1 MISAIVELLIH
12 NIKSAL
18 ATEAS
23 LLWGVRD
30 AIEDIEL
37 ELTNMWSF
45 LIDADKRGASSA
57 VEETWVTNVRNTA
70 YDVEDVIDM
79 FMYHINSQ
87 QIRGRF
93 AWFRHHTIYIPH
105 TLWARHKIACKL
117 QNINKKIKT
126 TSELKERY
134 RGDPIE
140 GKSSEDFHKW
150 VVRHAQSSLFVKE
163 DELVG
168 IEDKRK
174 QLIMRLMDRE
184 QQQTVISILGMGGSG
199 KTTLVANIYKS
210 DAVQKHFDCY
220 AWITVS
226 QKYGVEDLLRSMIEK
241 FYESKKETNPSDL
254 SSKDYISLGKMLES
268 YLEKKS
274 YLLVLDDVWNT
285 NVLNELR
292 LSLQDGD
299 PGSKI
304 ILTTRKDD
312 VSHHP
317 FMGEPYVHR
326 IQLLEPDEA
335 WELFCKKAFLGSP
348 NRICPP
354 ELKSFAQELVRK
366 CNGLPLAIAALG
378 SLMYSKN
385 DMFQW
390 NQINNTLNWN
400 LSNNPELE
408 AVKSILLLSF
418 NDLPYQLKHCFLYCS
433 LFPEDHEIRRKRL
446 IKLWMAEGFVEK
458 FAGSTLEEVA
468 DSYLVKLTF
477 RNMLQVVRRNE
488 FGRPQRCKMHDILRE
503 LALSISVKEKF
514 GVVHDG
520 AEEMKECKARRI
532 SIHKT
537 DREFKS
543 FTSTSKLRSFLV
555 FNKLLKTLPLESK
568 MLRVLDL
575 EDAPIDELPNEAF
588 QLFNLRYLNLRGT
601 LLKKL
606 PNCIGRLINLQTLDI
621 KDTHIDA
628 LPHGIGK
635 LQNLRHLIM
644 YRYTGNW
651 NDFRY
656 FIGMQAPSNIG
667 QLKNLQTL
675 CCFEAKG
682 DLIRQIGSMT
692 QLTSIGIGNVK
703 EADEMDLC
711 ISIQNMRL
719 LRVLTIM
726 VTNEEETLRMDAL
739 LSPPPNLQNL
749 ILSGKLEKVPQ
760 WFRSLQ
766 SLTFLQLDWS
776 RLEEDLLPHIATL
789 PNLGRLIL
797 TNAYVGKQICFNT
810 SFLKLT
816 ELEIRNFPQ
825 LNEII
830 IEKGHGSSKGAA
842 YPKEVHLE
850 VIQNVSRSVAVHP
863 KYLHL
868 VVIRECFM
876 KNDAEDYEF
885 ASKGFCFVWSSNSK
899 YCLGI
904 LVIIQ

>member
-1 MISAIVELLIH
+1 
-12 NIKSAL
+12 
-18 ATEAS
+18 
-23 LLWGVRD
+23 
-30 AIEDIEL
+30 
-37 ELTNMWSF
+37 
-45 LIDADKRGASSA
+45 
-57 VEETWVTNVRNTA
+57 
-70 YDVEDVIDM
+70 
-79 FMYHINSQ
+79 
-87 QIRGRF
+87 
-93 AWFRHHTIYIPH
+93 
-105 TLWARHKIACKL
+105 
-117 QNINKKIKT
+117 
-126 TSELKERY
+126 
-134 RGDPIE
+134 
-140 GKSSEDFHKW
+140 
-150 VVRHAQSSLFVKE
+150 
-163 DELVG
+163 
-168 IEDKRK
+168 
-174 QLIMRLMDRE
+174 
-184 QQQTVISILGMGGSG
+184 
-199 KTTLVANIYKS
+199 
-210 DAVQKHFDCY
+210 
-220 AWITVS
+220 
-226 QKYGVEDLLRSMIEK
+226 
-241 FYESKKETNPSDL
+241 
-254 SSKDYISLGKMLES
+254 
-268 YLEKKS
+268 
-274 YLLVLDDVWNT
+274 
-285 NVLNELR
+285 
-292 LSLQDGD
+292 
-299 PGSKI
+299 
-304 ILTTRKDD
+304 
-312 VSHHP
+312 
-317 FMGEPYVHR
+317 
-326 IQLLEPDEA
+326 
-335 WELFCKKAFLGSP
+335 
-348 NRICPP
+348 
-354 ELKSFAQELVRK
+354 
-366 CNGLPLAIAALG
+366 
-378 SLMYSKN
+378 
-385 DMFQW
+385 
-390 NQINNTLNWN
+390 
-400 LSNNPELE
+400 
-408 AVKSILLLSF
+408 
-418 NDLPYQLKHCFLYCS
+418 
-433 LFPEDHEIRRKRL
+433 
-446 IKLWMAEGFVEK
+446 
-458 FAGSTLEEVA
+458 
-468 DSYLVKLTF
+468 
-477 RNMLQVVRRNE
+477 MLQVVRRNE

-537 DREFKS
+537 DGEFKS
-543 FTSTSKLRSFLV
+543 FT
-555 FNKLLKTLPLESK
+555 
-568 MLRVLDL
+568 
-575 EDAPIDELPNEAF
+575 
-588 QLFNLRYLNLRGT
+588 
-601 LLKKL
+601 
-606 PNCIGRLINLQTLDI
+606 GRLINLQTLDI

-797 TNAYVGKQICFNT
+797 TNAY
-810 SFLKLT
+810 
-816 ELEIRNFPQ
+816 
-825 LNEII
+825 
-830 IEKGHGSSKGAA
+830 HGSSKGAT

-899 YCLGI
+899 LSGYVNGNDFLHKFNEEDKAAMI
-904 LVIIQ
+904 LLHIKHANC

>member
-354 ELKSFAQELVRK
+354 ELKSFAQELKIMRFEEK
-366 CNGLPLAIAALG
+366 G
-378 SLMYSKN
+378 SLSYGWQK
-385 DMFQW
+385 
-390 NQINNTLNWN
+390 
-400 LSNNPELE
+400 
-408 AVKSILLLSF
+408 
-418 NDLPYQLKHCFLYCS
+418 DL
-433 LFPEDHEIRRKRL
+433 
-446 IKLWMAEGFVEK
+446 
-458 FAGSTLEEVA
+458 
-468 DSYLVKLTF
+468 
-477 RNMLQVVRRNE
+477 
-488 FGRPQRCKMHDILRE
+488 
-503 LALSISVKEKF
+503 
-514 GVVHDG
+514 
-520 AEEMKECKARRI
+520 
-532 SIHKT
+532 
-537 DREFKS
+537 
-543 FTSTSKLRSFLV
+543 
-555 FNKLLKTLPLESK
+555 
-568 MLRVLDL
+568 
-575 EDAPIDELPNEAF
+575 
-588 QLFNLRYLNLRGT
+588 
-601 LLKKL
+601 
-606 PNCIGRLINLQTLDI
+606 
-621 KDTHIDA
+621 
-628 LPHGIGK
+628 
-635 LQNLRHLIM
+635 
-644 YRYTGNW
+644 
-651 NDFRY
+651 
-656 FIGMQAPSNIG
+656 
-667 QLKNLQTL
+667 
-675 CCFEAKG
+675 
-682 DLIRQIGSMT
+682 
-692 QLTSIGIGNVK
+692 
-703 EADEMDLC
+703 
-711 ISIQNMRL
+711 
-719 LRVLTIM
+719 
-726 VTNEEETLRMDAL
+726 
-739 LSPPPNLQNL
+739 
-749 ILSGKLEKVPQ
+749 
-760 WFRSLQ
+760 
-766 SLTFLQLDWS
+766 
-776 RLEEDLLPHIATL
+776 
-789 PNLGRLIL
+789 
-797 TNAYVGKQICFNT
+797 
-810 SFLKLT
+810 
-816 ELEIRNFPQ
+816 
-825 LNEII
+825 
-830 IEKGHGSSKGAA
+830 
-842 YPKEVHLE
+842 
-850 VIQNVSRSVAVHP
+850 
-863 KYLHL
+863 
-868 VVIRECFM
+868 
-876 KNDAEDYEF
+876 
-885 ASKGFCFVWSSNSK
+885 
-899 YCLGI
+899 
-904 LVIIQ
+904 

>member
-1 MISAIVELLIH
+1 MESAIAELLID
-12 NIKSAL
+12 NIISTL

-30 AIEDIEL
+30 AIEDIDR
-37 ELTNMWSF
+37 ELTSMQSF
-45 LIDADKRGASSA
+45 LQEADKRGASSA
-57 VEETWVTNVRNTA
+57 VEKTWVTNVRNTA

-87 QIRGRF
+87 QIGGRF
-93 AWFRHHTIYIPH
+93 AWFLHHTIYIPQ
-105 TLWARHKIACKL
+105 TLWVRHKIACKL
-117 QNINKKIKT
+117 QNINKTIKR

-150 VVRHAQSSLFVKE
+150 VVRHAQSSLFFKE

-199 KTTLVANIYKS
+199 KTTLVANIYNS
-210 DAVQKHFDCY
+210 DVVQKHFDCY

-312 VSHHP
+312 VSHHR

-354 ELKSFAQELVRK
+354 ELESVAHELVRK
-366 CNGLPLAIAALG
+366 CEGLPLAIVALG

-385 DMFQW
+385 DFQW
-390 NQINNTLNWN
+390 SEIRNTLNSS
-400 LSNNPELE
+400 LSNNPDLE
-408 AVKSILLLSF
+408 VVKSILLLSF
-418 NDLPYQLKHCFLYCS
+418 NELPYQLKHCFLYCS

-446 IKLWMAEGFVEK
+446 IKLWMAEGFVKK
-458 FAGSTLEEVA
+458 FEGRLLEEVA
-468 DSYLVKLTF
+468 DNYLGELTF
-477 RNMLQVVRRNE
+477 RNMLQVVRWNE
-488 FGRPQRCKMHDILRE
+488 SGRPQRYKMHDILRD

-537 DREFKS
+537 DGEFKS
-543 FTSTSKLRSFLV
+543 FT
-555 FNKLLKTLPLESK
+555 
-568 MLRVLDL
+568 
-575 EDAPIDELPNEAF
+575 
-588 QLFNLRYLNLRGT
+588 
-601 LLKKL
+601 
-606 PNCIGRLINLQTLDI
+606 
-621 KDTHIDA
+621 
-628 LPHGIGK
+628 
-635 LQNLRHLIM
+635 
-644 YRYTGNW
+644 
-651 NDFRY
+651 
-656 FIGMQAPSNIG
+656 
-667 QLKNLQTL
+667 
-675 CCFEAKG
+675 AKG
-682 DLIRQIGSMT
+682 DLIRQIRSMT

-703 EADEMDLC
+703 EVDETDLC
-711 ISIQNMRL
+711 ISIQNMRR
-719 LRVLTIM
+719 LRVLTII
-726 VTNEEETLRMDAL
+726 VADEEETLRMDAL
-739 LSPPPNLQNL
+739 SNPPDLRNL
-749 ILSGKLEKVPQ
+749 ILCGKLERVPQ
-760 WFRSLQ
+760 WFRSLR

-776 RLEEDLLPHIATL
+776 RLIEDLLPHISTL
-789 PNLGRLIL
+789 PLLGHLIL
-797 TNAYVGKQICFNT
+797 TNAYVGNQLCFNT
-810 SFLKLT
+810 GFCKLT
-816 ELEIRNFPQ
+816 KLGICNFPQ

-830 IEKGHGSSKGAA
+830 IEKDVMPNLETLNIDSCKELKTVPKGIE
-842 YPKEVHLE
+842 YL
-850 VIQNVSRSVAVHP
+850 QNLQE
-863 KYLHL
+863 LHL
-868 VVIRECFM
+868 ISVSMELINRICNMDLLKVQHIPKRYIW
-876 KNDAEDYEF
+876 K
-885 ASKGFCFVWSSNSK
+885 
-899 YCLGI
+899 
-904 LVIIQ
+904 

>member
-1 MISAIVELLIH
+1 MESAIVELLID
-12 NIKSAL
+12 NITSAL

-30 AIEDIEL
+30 AIGDIKL
-37 ELTNMWSF
+37 ELTSMRSL

-87 QIRGRF
+87 QIGGRF
-93 AWFRHHTIYIPH
+93 AWFLQHTIYIPQ
-105 TLWARHKIACKL
+105 TLWERHKIACKL
-117 QNINKKIKT
+117 QNINKTIKT
-126 TSELKERY
+126 TSELNERY
-134 RGDPIE
+134 RGHPIV
-140 GKSSEDFHKW
+140 GKSSEDFHKR
-150 VVRHAQSSLFVKE
+150 VVRHAQTPLFVKE

-184 QQQTVISILGMGGSG
+184 QQQTVTSILGMGGSG
-199 KTTLVANIYKS
+199 KTTLVANIYN
-210 DAVQKHFDCY
+210 AVKRNFDCD

-226 QKYGVEDLLRSMIEK
+226 QKYDVEDLLRSMIK
-241 FYESKKETNPSDL
+241 GFYEKKKETNPSDL
-254 SSKDYISLGKMLES
+254 SSMNYRLLVNLLVS
-268 YLEKKS
+268 YLENKS
-274 YLLVLDDVWNT
+274 YLLVLDDVWDT
-285 NVLNELR
+285 NVLDELKV
-292 LSLQDGD
+292 SLRDRY

-304 ILTTRKDD
+304 ILTTREDD

-317 FMGEPYVHR
+317 FMDKPYVHR

-335 WELFCKKAFLGSP
+335 WELFCKKAFFGGP
-348 NRICPP
+348 NSCPP
-354 ELKSFAQELVRK
+354 GLKSFAQELVGK
-366 CNGLPLAIAALG
+366 CKGLPLAIVALG
-378 SLMYSKN
+378 SLMCNKN
-385 DMFQW
+385 DMVQW
-390 NQINNTLNWN
+390 RQINDTLKWN
-400 LSNNPELE
+400 LSNNTKLE

-446 IKLWMAEGFVEK
+446 IKLWIAEGFVEK
-458 FAGSTLEEVA
+458 SEGFTLEEVA

-488 FGRPQRCKMHDILRE
+488 FGRPQSCKMHDILRE
-503 LALSISVKEKF
+503 LALSISVKENF

-537 DREFKS
+537 DGEFKS
-543 FTSTSKLRSFLV
+543 FTGTSKLRSFLV

-575 EDAPIDELPNEAF
+575 EDAPIDELPDEVF
-588 QLFNLRYLNLRGT
+588 KLFNLRYLNLRGT

-606 PNCIGRLINLQTLDI
+606 PNSIGRLINLQTLDVMG
-621 KDTHIDA
+621 THIDA

-644 YRYTGNW
+644 YRYTKNW

-656 FIGMQAPSNIG
+656 FIGMQVPLNIG

-682 DLIRQIGSMT
+682 DLIRQIRSMT
-692 QLTSIGIGNVK
+692 QLTSIGISNVK

-726 VTNEEETLRMDAL
+726 VTNQEETLRMDAL
-739 LSPPPNLQNL
+739 PSPPPNLQNL

-797 TNAYVGKQICFNT
+797 TKAYVGIQLCFNT
-810 SFLKLT
+810 GFLKLT
-816 ELEIRNFPQ
+816 ELEICNFPQ

-830 IEKGHGSSKGAA
+830 IEKGVMPNLKTLNIDSCMELKTMPKGIE
-842 YPKEVHLE
+842 YL
-850 VIQNVSRSVAVHP
+850 QNLQDLYLKSVSMELRNCICSMDLLKV
-863 KYLHL
+863 
-868 VVIRECFM
+868 
-876 KNDAEDYEF
+876 
-885 ASKGFCFVWSSNSK
+885 
-899 YCLGI
+899 
-904 LVIIQ
+904 